1 MTNPTRLFDLI
12 EYQLEKFPQK
22 AAFAGRVD
30 GALKN
35 SFSTAEIVE
44 LVKKTSRSL
53 WRLGLRKGD
62 KIATITV
69 RNRPEWVILDI
80 AMMRIG
86 VINVPVYPTI
96 SSKDYEYIFND
107 AEVKYCF
114 IGDDANGSLAKKMQ
128 VTKPNVSTLKEII
141 TFDKVPTLRSWED
154 LWKGDTEGGAIE
166 AEVTAVKN
174 SVKEKDL
181 ATIIYTSGTT
191 GEPKGVML
199 SHFNVVSNIK
209 SVMQLI
215 PLSAGDRVLSFLPL
229 NHVFERVVVYAFMFY
244 GANITFVGLENI
256 GDDLRAVQP
265 QFFTTVPR
273 LLEKVY
279 EKIYNKGL
287 ELNGIKR
294 ALFFWALGLT
304 KDHEIGKKYGFFSTM
319 KNKIAD
325 KLIFSKW
332 REALGGQIK
341 GIIVGAAACPY
352 KIAQVF
358 CFAGIPVREGYGMTE
373 LSPGVCIN
381 RFDAEGSKLG
391 TVGPVLDG
399 VEVKIDAN
407 DGDYRAGEGEI
418 LVAGPN
424 VMMGYYKKP
433 DATAAVIREL
443 DGKRWMCTGDVGRF
457 VDKDGVQMLQITDR
471 KKELFK
477 TSGGKY
483 IAPAPLENS
492 LKEHYL
498 IEQAM
503 IVGDGQKF
511 VAALLVPAIE
521 ALKDWCSHHDHDID
535 ATDLATLLK
544 NPKVR
549 EKYEQVIEKINTHF
563 AKYEQ
568 VKRFELIPDTWEPT
582 KPDGSPGELT
592 PTMKLKRRVILEK
605 YRSIIE
611 RIYQA

>member
-1 MTNPTRLFDLI
+1 MKNPTRLFDFI

-22 AAFAGRVD
+22 ASFAGRYE
-30 GALKN
+30 GKAKN
-35 SFSTAEIVE
+35 SYSTAEVVA
-44 LVKKTSRSL
+44 LVNRTARAL

-62 KIATITV
+62 KVGTITT

-80 AMMRIG
+80 AMMQIG
-86 VINVPVYPTI
+86 VVNVPVYPTI
-96 SSKDYEYIFND
+96 SASDYKYIFND
-107 AEVKYCF
+107 AAVKYCF
-114 IGDDANGSLAKKMQ
+114 IGDDAVNSLAKKMQ
-128 VTKPNVSTLKEII
+128 ATQPEVPTLKEVF
-141 TFDKVPTLRSWED
+141 TFDKVSHLRCWED
-154 LWKGDTEGGAIE
+154 LWEGDTEGAKLDAEIAAI
-166 AEVTAVKN
+166 KN
-174 SVKEKDL
+174 SIVPEEL

-199 SHFNVVSNIK
+199 SHYNVVSNIK
-209 SVMQLI
+209 SVMSLI
-215 PLSAGDRVLSFLPL
+215 PLEAGDRTLSFLPL

-265 QFFTTVPR
+265 HFFTTVPR

-287 ELNGIKR
+287 ELKGIKR

-304 KDHEIGKKYGFFSTM
+304 KDHEIGKQYAGFSAL

-332 REALGGQIK
+332 REALGGHIK
-341 GIIVGAAACPY
+341 GIIIGAAACPY

-373 LSPGVCIN
+373 LSPGVSIN
-381 RFDAEGSKLG
+381 RFEEEGAMLG
-391 TVGPVLDG
+391 TVGPVLEG
-399 VEVKIDAN
+399 IEVYIDTS

-424 VMMGYYKKP
+424 VMMGYYQKP
-433 DATAAVIREL
+433 EATAAVIREIK
-443 DGKRWMCTGDVGRF
+443 GKRWLCTGDIGRF
-457 VDKDGVQMLQITDR
+457 VDKKGVQMLQITDR

-483 IAPAPLENS
+483 IAPAPLENK

-503 IVGDGQKF
+503 IVGDDKKF
-511 VAALLVPAIE
+511 VSALLVPAVE
-521 ALKDWCSHHDHDID
+521 ALHDWCSHHEIKE
-535 ATDLATLLK
+535 TDLAALLK
-544 NPKVR
+544 NEKVR
-549 EKYEQVIEKINTHF
+549 AKYESVIQKINTHI

-568 VKRFELIPDTWEPT
+568 IKRFELIPDTWEPV

-592 PTMKLKRRVILEK
+592 PTMKLKRRVILDK

-611 RIYQA
+611 HIYQA

>member
-1 MTNPTRLFDLI
+1 MTNPTRLFDFI

-22 AAFAGRVD
+22 TSFAGRYE
-30 GALKN
+30 GKAKN
-35 SFSTAEIVE
+35 SYSTAEVVA
-44 LVKKTSRSL
+44 LANRTARAL

-62 KIATITV
+62 KIGTITT

-80 AMMRIG
+80 AMMQIG
-86 VINVPVYPTI
+86 VVNVPVYPTI
-96 SSKDYEYIFND
+96 SASDYKYIFND

-114 IGDDANGSLAKKMQ
+114 IGDDAANSLAKKMQ
-128 VTKPNVSTLKEII
+128 VTQPEVPTLKEIF
-141 TFDKVPTLRSWED
+141 TFDKVSHLRCWED
-154 LWKGDTEGGAIE
+154 LWEGDTEGAKLD
-166 AEVTAVKN
+166 AEIAAVKN
-174 SVKEKDL
+174 AIAPEEL

-199 SHFNVVSNIK
+199 SHHNIVSNIK
-209 SVMQLI
+209 SVMSLI
-215 PLSAGDRVLSFLPL
+215 PLEAGERTLSFLPL

-265 QFFTTVPR
+265 HFFTTVPR

-287 ELNGIKR
+287 ELKGIKR

-304 KDHEIGKKYGFFSTM
+304 KDHEIGKQYSGFSAL

-332 REALGGQIK
+332 REALGGHIK
-341 GIIVGAAACPY
+341 GIIIGAAACPY

-373 LSPGVCIN
+373 LSPGVSIN
-381 RFDAEGSKLG
+381 RFEEEGAMLG

-399 VEVKIDAN
+399 VEVYIDTS

-424 VMMGYYKKP
+424 VMMGYYQKP
-433 DATAAVIREL
+433 EATAAVIREIG
-443 DGKRWMCTGDVGRF
+443 GKRWLCTGDIGRF
-457 VDKDGVQMLQITDR
+457 VDKKGVQMLQITDR

-483 IAPAPLENS
+483 IAPAPLENK

-503 IVGDGQKF
+503 IVGDDKKF
-511 VAALLVPAIE
+511 VSTLLVPAVE
-521 ALKDWCSHHDHDID
+521 ALRDWCSHHEIKE
-535 ATDLATLLK
+535 TDLAALL
-544 NPKVR
+544 NHEKVR
-549 EKYEQVIEKINTHF
+549 VKYESVIQKININF

-568 VKRFELIPDTWEPT
+568 IKRFELIPDTWEPV

-592 PTMKLKRRVILEK
+592 PTMKLKRRVILDK
-605 YRSIIE
+605 YRSVIDK
-611 RIYQA
+611 IYQS

>member
-1 MTNPTRLFDLI
+1 MTNPTRLFDFI
-12 EYQLEKFPQK
+12 EYQLAKFPQQTS
-22 AAFAGRVD
+22 FMGRSE
-30 GALKN
+30 GK
-35 SFSTAEIVE
+35 SKSSYSTAEIVT
-44 LVKKTSRSL
+44 LAHRTARAL

-62 KIATITV
+62 TIGTITT

-80 AMMRIG
+80 AMMQIG
-86 VINVPVYPTI
+86 VVNVPVYPTI
-96 SSKDYEYIFND
+96 SASDYKYIFND
-107 AEVKYCF
+107 AAVKYCF
-114 IGDDANGSLAKKMQ
+114 IGDDLNNSLAKKMQ
-128 VTKPNVSTLKEII
+128 ATQPEVPTLKEVFS
-141 TFDKVPTLRSWED
+141 FDKNTNLRCWED
-154 LWKGDTEGGAIE
+154 LWQGDTEGGQVE
-166 AEVTAVKN
+166 AEVMAVKN
-174 SVKEKDL
+174 SIAAHDL

-199 SHFNVVSNIK
+199 SHSNIVSNIK

-215 PLSAGDRVLSFLPL
+215 PLQAGDRTLSFLPL

-265 QFFTTVPR
+265 HFFTTVPR

-287 ELNGIKR
+287 ELKGIKR

-304 KDHEIGKKYGFFSTM
+304 KDHEIGKQYSGFRAL

-332 REALGGQIK
+332 REALGGHIK
-341 GIIVGAAACPY
+341 GIIIGAAACPY

-373 LSPGVCIN
+373 LSPGVSIN
-381 RFDAEGSKLG
+381 RFEAEGAMLG
-391 TVGPVLDG
+391 TVGPVLEG
-399 VEVKIDAN
+399 IEVHIDSS

-433 DATAAVIREL
+433 EATAAVIREMG
-443 DGKRWMCTGDVGRF
+443 GKRWLCTGDVGRF
-457 VDKDGVQMLQITDR
+457 VDKQGVQMLQITDR

-483 IAPAPLENS
+483 IAPAPLENR

-503 IVGDGQKF
+503 VVGDDKKF
-511 VAALLVPAIE
+511 VSALLVPAVE
-521 ALKDWCSHHDHDID
+521 ALRDWCSHHEVQEKE
-535 ATDLATLLK
+535 LAAMLK
-544 NPKVR
+544 NAKVR
-549 EKYEQVIEKINTHF
+549 AKYENVIEKINANF

-568 VKRFELIPDTWEPT
+568 IKRFELIPDTWEPT
-582 KPDGSPGELT
+582 KPDGSSGELT
-592 PTMKLKRRVILEK
+592 PTMKLKRRVILDK
-605 YRSIIE
+605 YRSIIDT
-611 RIYQA
+611 IYQ